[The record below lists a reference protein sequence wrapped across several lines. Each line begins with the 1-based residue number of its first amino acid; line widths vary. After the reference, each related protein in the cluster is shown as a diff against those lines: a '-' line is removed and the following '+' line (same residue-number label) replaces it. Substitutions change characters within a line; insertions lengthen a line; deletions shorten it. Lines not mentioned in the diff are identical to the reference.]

1 MTIGP
6 EPMIRM
12 RVRSVRFGIGRL
24 ALLLAE
30 PVHDRRLGGRLLAAV
45 EDGVDAAAAEPDD
58 LAVPPELL
66 TEDAHPPVDAL
77 ANGGRLERRG
87 ALGGERGPLGLLGR
101 SPPLPMREHGLWA
114 AQLQALLRAMT

>member
-12 RVRSVRFGIGRL
+12 RVRSVRFGIGL
-24 ALLLAE
+24 PALLLAE

-45 EDGVDAAAAEPDD
+45 EDVVDAAAADPDD

-66 TEDAHPPVDAL
+66 AEDAHPPVDAL
-77 ANGGRLERRG
+77 ANGVGLQGGG
-87 ALGGERGPLGLLGR
+87 ALGRERGPPGLLAR
-101 SPPLPMREHGLWA
+101 SLRRPVPSPGL
-114 AQLQALLRAMT
+114 